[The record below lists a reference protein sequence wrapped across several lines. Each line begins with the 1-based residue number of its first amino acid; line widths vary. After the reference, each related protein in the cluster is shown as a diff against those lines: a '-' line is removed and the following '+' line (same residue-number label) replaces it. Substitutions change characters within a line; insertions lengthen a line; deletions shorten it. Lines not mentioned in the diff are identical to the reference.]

1 MIRLILAIGI
11 LIGYISGLGFI
22 YLGVVA
28 ATIGFWLTMVGLLL
42 IWAFVLYTGFLFLE
56 VCAAQPLGAD
66 IPSITKKYLGGT
78 GGIVSNVVF
87 LFLHY
92 GYLTIHYILGAS
104 VIFGSLGLDLPLY
117 QMYLILFILLSV
129 AVFLGLLFSAGINF
143 LFVAGLL
150 ISMLALYLKRHF
162 ILEHDILFK
171 NWIYLYLGVSVIYDF
186 LFFQSAVPTV
196 FSLLK
201 GNWKKAKM
209 ALWIGTL
216 VPLIL
221 HCLWLWL
228 FVDPKADI
236 GLIQAF
242 ENYNP
247 IINDLKRFHSEFLWG
262 VGIDFIIICG
272 TCAGTL
278 STAIVFF
285 HFFSD
290 LLKSYEVKADW
301 HKRMGISVLIAFP
314 PVILA
319 LMPHPMIHKI
329 INSLEG
335 FEEVFLGAAIPIF
348 CLLVMRY
355 IQKEPTANRI
365 PCRLSVLIFLVI
377 LTVFF
382 FYIEGVSIL
391 NIIIW

>member
-1 MIRLILAIGI
+1 MIRLFLAIGI

-42 IWAFVLYTGFLFLE
+42 VWAFVLYTGFLFLE

-92 GYLTIHYILGAS
+92 GYLTVHYILGAS
-104 VIFGSLGLDLPLY
+104 VIFGSLGLDLPPY
-117 QMYLILFILLSV
+117 QMYLILFILLSI
-129 AVFLGLLFSAGINF
+129 AVFLGPLFSADLNF

-150 ISMLALYLKRHF
+150 ISMLVLYLKRHF

-171 NWIYLYLGVSVIYDF
+171 NWIYLYLGISVIYDF
-186 LFFQSAVPTV
+186 LFFQSAIPTI

-216 VPLIL
+216 LPLVL
-221 HCLWLWL
+221 HSLWLWL
-228 FVDPKADI
+228 VVNPKADI
-236 GLIQAF
+236 GFIQAF
-242 ENYNP
+242 ENYDP
-247 IINDLKRFHSEFLWG
+247 IINDLRLFHSDFFG
-262 VGIDFIIICG
+262 GIGIDLMIISG

-278 STAIVFF
+278 STAIVLF

-290 LLKSYEVKADW
+290 LFKNFKVKTDW
-301 HKRMGISVLIAFP
+301 HKRMGISVLTAFP

-319 LMPHPMIHKI
+319 LMPHPIIRKI

-335 FEEVFLGAAIPIF
+335 FQEYFLE
-348 CLLVMRY
+348 LRY
-355 IQKEPTANRI
+355 PSFAFWQCATSGKNQPKTRFHAGLE
-365 PCRLSVLIFLVI
+365 S
-377 LTVFF
+377 
-382 FYIEGVSIL
+382 
-391 NIIIW
+391 